1 MTYSSAG
8 GHAGPAWG
16 PPAPIQPPYPPAPT
30 GPQPSGALAII
41 GFIVGIVAF
50 LCGWIPLVGLVLGI
64 AGLLLSI
71 LAVRKPTLRGLAVT
85 GIVLSTIAALTSL
98 VTTSLFAIA
107 LLGSS
112 DSAPGP
118 TPEVAASHA
127 PEDFVEIEERE
138 LSNITKDP
146 DAHAGE
152 TLVLYGYVTQFDAD
166 SGPCRMRVSVAAEQK
181 SAWYEYEH
189 NSLAYSGDGES
200 ECPELDDVVAD
211 DEVKLTVVLQGG
223 ESYHSL
229 GGYTTVPYFEVI
241 EAEVI

>member
-1 MTYSSAG
+1 MQSAYQ
-8 GHAGPAWG
+8 
-16 PPAPIQPPYPPAPT
+16 QPPP

-50 LCGWIPLVGLVLGI
+50 LCGWIPFVGLVLGVV
-64 AGLLLSI
+64 GLLLSI
-71 LAVRKPTLRGLAVT
+71 LAVRKLILRGLAVT

-98 VTTSLFAIA
+98 VTTGLFVIA
-107 LLGSS
+107 MIGSS
-112 DSAPGP
+112 GSAPDAG
-118 TPEVAASHA
+118 PEVAAASHA
-127 PEDFVEIEERE
+127 PEDFVEIDERE
-138 LSNITKDP
+138 LANITKDP

-166 SGPCRMRVSVAAEQK
+166 SGPCRMRVNVAAEQK

-189 NSLAYSGDGES
+189 NSLAYGGDGES
-200 ECPELDDVVAD
+200 ECPELEDVVAD

-223 ESYHSL
+223 ESYNSL

-241 EAEVI
+241 EAEVL